1 MSSAHPS
8 VHCLVAVARHYGL
21 GASADSLCEEHG
33 IYSDAPTIPQL
44 IAMARGLAMRAQ
56 ARRLNW
62 RELAKLDGVFPLIA
76 KLQDGTA
83 SLGALYQRNG
93 LAVALALAGGFS
105 LFLLPCH
112 AGRGMTQP
120 PRCSHNGSPRS
131 TASAMW

>member
-33 IYSDAPTIPQL
+33 IYGDAPTIPQL

-62 RELAKLDGVFPLIA
+62 RELAKLDGVFSPDR
-76 KLQDGTA
+76 QA
-83 SLGALYQRNG
+83 SGRHG
-93 LAVALALAGGFS
+93 L
-105 LFLLPCH
+105 PDCWRH
-112 AGRGMTQP
+112 ARV
-120 PRCSHNGSPRS
+120 
-131 TASAMW
+131 